1 MEMTNMERNL
11 LLETISVLT
20 ENGKTWDSIVWI
32 GSEDGFI
39 ELEEAK
45 KLFDAEYDS
54 WYWSAKVPTDLM
66 IVGDN
71 RWMTRWEYDGSE
83 CRDFHTYPQKPS
95 NTLKVKSLVWWMR
108 DKLKDF

>member
-1 MEMTNMERNL
+1 
-11 LLETISVLT
+11 
-20 ENGKTWDSIVWI
+20 
-32 GSEDGFI
+32 
-39 ELEEAK
+39 
-45 KLFDAEYDS
+45 
-54 WYWSAKVPTDLM
+54 M

-83 CRDFHTYPQKPS
+83 WRDFHTYPQKPS

>member
-1 MEMTNMERNL
+1 MKRNL

-45 KLFDAEYDS
+45 KLFDVKYDS
-54 WYWSAKVPTDLM
+54 
-66 IVGDN
+66 
-71 RWMTRWEYDGSE
+71 
-83 CRDFHTYPQKPS
+83 
-95 NTLKVKSLVWWMR
+95 
-108 DKLKDF
+108 